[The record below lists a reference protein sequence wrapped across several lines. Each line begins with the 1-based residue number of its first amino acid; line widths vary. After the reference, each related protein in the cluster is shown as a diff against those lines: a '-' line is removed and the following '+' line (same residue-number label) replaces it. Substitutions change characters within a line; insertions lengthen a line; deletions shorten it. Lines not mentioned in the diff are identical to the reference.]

1 MLQVIKIHDPEKNF
15 IGLLTLVFED
25 QHLEFVL
32 YLSKMI

>member
-1 MLQVIKIHDPEKNF
+1 MIQKKTSVD
-15 IGLLTLVFED
+15 LLTLVFED